1 MQDVTTSSPAAH
13 QPGSPEVPT
22 DNDYE
27 HGDDDGGADDYDDYA
42 EQNNYGN
49 NHYQATS
56 SK

>member
-1 MQDVTTSSPAAH
+1 MTTSSPSPH

-27 HGDDDGGADDYDDYA
+27 HGDDDGGADDYDDYTD
-42 EQNNYGN
+42 QNNYGN